1 MRGWTLVDVAGVI
14 NGNAQKPQKPGTKS
28 TKVGTKD
35 TKKNRKI
42 SWFVSTRIIH
52 HPVVAG
58 LESPD
63 WIGW

>member
-1 MRGWTLVDVAGVI
+1 MRGWRLVDPERLI
-14 NGNAQKPQKPGTKS
+14 NGEGGKPQKLDTKN